1 MTGSDP
7 HASSTV
13 FAAKRNPKEFTA
25 AAIFIHGRGGSAA
38 QFLSVAEGILPANM
52 AAFAPQAHG
61 STWYPESFLATG
73 SINEAGRESA
83 HRLVERLIL
92 ELSERGVPRE
102 RIVLVGFSQ
111 GACVVADHL
120 HLFPGRY
127 GAAVGFV
134 GGLIGPLGT
143 NFVPS
148 ESLQG
153 TPVLLASADP
163 DPHVPWS
170 RVEETEGVLKLMGGA
185 VSLLRS
191 EGAPH
196 AIASEWIVAARELLA
211 ANIS

>member
-13 FAAKRNPKEFTA
+13 FAAKRNPKECAA

-38 QFLSVAEGILPANM
+38 QFLSVAEEILPATV

-73 SINEAGRESA
+73 SVNEAGRESA
-83 HRLVERLIL
+83 HRLIERVID
-92 ELSERGVPRE
+92 ELGKRRVPRE

-127 GAAVGFV
+127 GAAVCFI

-143 NFVPS
+143 NFAPRG
-148 ESLQG
+148 SLQG
-153 TPVLLASADP
+153 TPVLLASTDP

-170 RVEETEGVLKLMGGA
+170 RVEETGRILSLMHA
-185 VSLLRS
+185 SVSIHRS

-196 AIASEWIVAARELLA
+196 AITHEWIVAARKLLA
-211 ANIS
+211 ANIG